1 MTERLEP
8 LKLKRRIIKA
18 LARRS
23 SGFNESPPPFF
34 HPAPPTYI
42 FFPPFFPPPPPP
54 TVLFLV
60 SFPLVLFL
68 FFSLSFLFYFF
79 IFLHF
84 FTPVFS
90 LFLSLSFPPPRTGAS
105 CASLQLAFCFP
116 PRPCRGFKTQECDRV
131 QPSSGVARGRR
142 ENCAILSRHL
152 PISRYVNWESRENS
166 WGTESRSI
174 RRNNAHRFCAL
185 SEWKQ

>member
-1 MTERLEP
+1 MTDNKSVSSSELRVQ
-8 LKLKRRIIKA
+8 RIPSSFFSSRPTHVH
-18 LARRS
+18 LFSTFFSSPSPSNCSFSCLFSARS
-23 SGFNESPPPFF
+23 FSFF
-34 HPAPPTYI
+34 LP
-42 FFPPFFPPPPPP
+42 
-54 TVLFLV
+54 LV
-60 SFPLVLFL
+60 SFL
-68 FFSLSFLFYFF
+68 FFYFSS
-79 IFLHF
+79 F